1 MTNMPSHTHYSTA
14 ELEADLRYLKL
25 LSRSFPTIAAAS
37 TEIINLEAILNLPKG
52 TEHFLTDIHGE
63 YEAFQHVL
71 KNASGTVK
79 RKVNEIFGNT
89 LRESEKKD
97 LCTLIYY
104 PQEKLE
110 LVKAEEDN
118 MSEWYEITLNR
129 LVKVCQSVSS
139 KYTRSKVN
147 KALPKDFS
155 YIIQELLHETEADP
169 NKHAYFNQI
178 ISTIISTRR
187 ADAFIIA
194 MCNLIQRL
202 AIDSLHIVG
211 DIYDRGPGAHIIM
224 DTICDYHNFDI
235 QWGNHDILWMG
246 AFAGND
252 ACIANVLRIALRYGN
267 LDTLEEGYGINL
279 LPLATFAMENYP
291 ELNGDIFRPRIKYSR
306 RVYSDTELDIIAK
319 MHKAISIIQWKTE
332 GQLIKAHPEYAMDD
346 RLLLHRIDSANRS
359 ITLADGKTYALSD
372 TDFPTIDITDP
383 YELTK
388 QETALLKSL
397 HRSFV
402 GSEKLRKHVYCLLRH
417 GSFYLARNNN
427 LMYHASIPLEADG
440 QFRKVSVLGKEYA
453 GRELLD
459 RLDELVQIAC
469 RQGSDDP
476 DRSASVDYM
485 WYLWCGP
492 DSPLFGKDR
501 MATFERYFIED
512 KSTHNEGK
520 GHYYDLID
528 DPEMCNKIL
537 TEFGLPTE
545 GSHIIN
551 GHVPVKTIKGENPVK
566 ADGKLLVIDGGFSK
580 AYQSTTGIAGY
591 TLVYHSRGFQ
601 LVQHEPFESRKK
613 AIEEGQDI
621 ISNTVLNEFKARRL
635 LVRDTDKGKEL
646 ITQVDELNKLLAA
659 YRRGLIREQV

>member
-1 MTNMPSHTHYSTA
+1 MSNIPPHIHYSTT
-14 ELEADLRYLKL
+14 ELKDDLRYLKL

-110 LVKAEEDN
+110 LVKADETDMN
-118 MSEWYEITLNR
+118 EWYEITLNR

-279 LPLATFAMENYP
+279 LPLATFAMETYP
-291 ELNGDIFRPRIKYSR
+291 EIKAEIFGPRIKDSR
-306 RVYSDTELDIIAK
+306 RVYTDTELDVIAK
-319 MHKAISIIQWKTE
+319 MHKAISVLQWKLE
-332 GQLIKAHPEYAMDD
+332 GQLLKAHPEYNMDD
-346 RLLLHRIDSANRS
+346 RMMMHRINLTDSTV
-359 ITLADGKTYALSD
+359 TLADGQTYEMLDS
-372 TDFPTIDITDP
+372 DFPTVDLTDP

-388 QETALLKSL
+388 QEAALMKSL
-397 HRSFV
+397 HHSV
-402 GSEKLRKHVYCLLRH
+402 VNSEKLRKHVYCLLRH

-427 LMYHASIPLEADG
+427 LMYHASIPLESDG
-440 QFRKVSVLGKEYA
+440 SFRNVTVLGSPYA
-453 GRELLD
+453 GRQLLD
-459 RLDELVQIAC
+459 RLDNLVQIAC
-469 RQGSDDP
+469 RVNSDDP
-476 DRSASVDYM
+476 DRAAAVDYM

-492 DSPLFGKDR
+492 DSPLFGKER
-501 MATFERYFIED
+501 MATFERYFIAD
-512 KSTHNEGK
+512 KSTHVEGK
-520 GHYYDLID
+520 GNYYNLID
-528 DPEMCNKIL
+528 DPAMCDKIL
-537 TEFGLPTE
+537 KEFGLPTE

-601 LVQHEPFESRKK
+601 LVQHEPFESTKK

-635 LVRDTDKGKEL
+635 QVRDTDKGRELACQVKEL
-646 ITQVDELNKLLAA
+646 DKLLAA
-659 YRRGLIREQV
+659 YRRGLIREQE

>member
-1 MTNMPSHTHYSTA
+1 MSNIPPHIHYSTA

-110 LVKAEEDN
+110 LVKAEETDMN
-118 MSEWYEITLNR
+118 EWYEITLNR

-279 LPLATFAMENYP
+279 LPLATFAMETYP
-291 ELNGDIFRPRIKYSR
+291 NINSDIFAPRIKDSR
-306 RVYSDTELDIIAK
+306 RVYSETELNIIAK
-319 MHKAISIIQWKTE
+319 MHKAITVIQFKLE
-332 GQLIKAHPEYAMDD
+332 GQLLKAHPEYAMDD
-346 RLLLHRIDSANRS
+346 RMMLHRINIAESS
-359 ITLADGKTYALSD
+359 ITLADGNTYKLSD
-372 TDFPTIDITDP
+372 SDFPTIDLTDP

-388 QETALLKSL
+388 QEAALMKSL
-397 HRSFV
+397 HHSFV
-402 GSEKLRKHVYCLLRH
+402 NSEKLRKHVYCLLRH

-440 QFRKVSVLGKEYA
+440 SFRKVSVLGSQFS

-469 RQGSDDP
+469 RIGSDDP
-476 DRSASVDYM
+476 DRSAAVDYM

-492 DSPLFGKDR
+492 DSPLFGKAR
-501 MATFERYFIED
+501 MATFERYFISD
-512 KSTHNEGK
+512 KSTHAEGK
-520 GHYYDLID
+520 GNYYDLID
-528 DPEMCNKIL
+528 DPAMCDKIL
-537 TEFGLPTE
+537 KEFGLPTE

-601 LVQHEPFESRKK
+601 LVQHEPFESTKK

-635 LVRDTDKGKEL
+635 QVRDTDKGRELAAQVKEL
-646 ITQVDELNKLLAA
+646 DKLLAA
-659 YRRGLIREQV
+659 YRRGLIREKV

>member
-1 MTNMPSHTHYSTA
+1 MNKPTHIHYSTA
-14 ELEADLRYLKL
+14 ELEEDIRYLKL
-25 LSRSFPTIAAAS
+25 LSRSFPTIASAS

-110 LVKAEEDN
+110 LVKAKETD

-178 ISTIISTRR
+178 ITTIISTRR

-267 LDTLEEGYGINL
+267 LETLEEGYGINL
-279 LPLATFAMENYP
+279 LPLATFAMETYP
-291 ELNGDIFRPRIKYSR
+291 ELHGDIFAPKIKFSR
-306 RVYSDTELDIIAK
+306 RVFTDTELRIIAK
-319 MHKAISIIQWKTE
+319 MHKAISIIQWKLE
-332 GQLIKAHPEYAMDD
+332 GQLIKAHPEYNMDD
-346 RLLLHRIDSANRS
+346 RLLLDKINLSEGTVR
-359 ITLADGKTYALSD
+359 LADGKTYKLLD
-372 TDFPTIDITDP
+372 TNFPTVDRDDP
-383 YELTK
+383 YKLTEL
-388 QETALLKSL
+388 EASL
-397 HRSFV
+397 VKNLHHSFV
-402 GSEKLRKHVYCLLRH
+402 NSEKLRKHVYCLLRH

-427 LMYHASIPLEADG
+427 LMYHASIPMEADG
-440 QFRKVSVLGKEYA
+440 TFKTVDVTGHKYSGK
-453 GRELLD
+453 RLLD

-469 RQGSDDP
+469 RIGSDDP
-476 DRSASVDYM
+476 DKAEAINYM

-512 KSTHNEGK
+512 KATHAEGK
-520 GHYYDLID
+520 GYYYDLID
-528 DPEMCNKIL
+528 DPAMCDKVL
-537 TEFGLPTE
+537 EEFGLPTE

-551 GHVPVKTIKGENPVK
+551 GHVPVKIIKGENPVK
-566 ADGKLLVIDGGFSK
+566 AEGKLLVIDGGFSK

-613 AIEEGQDI
+613 AIEEGLDI
-621 ISNTVLNEFKARRL
+621 ISNTVLSEFKAKRL
-635 LVRDTDKGKEL
+635 KVRDTDKGCEL
-646 ITQVDELNKLLAA
+646 VGQVEELNKLLAA

>member
-1 MTNMPSHTHYSTA
+1 MSAHIHYSTA
-14 ELEADLRYLKL
+14 ELENDLRYLRL
-25 LSRSFPTIAAAS
+25 LSRSFPTVAAAS

-79 RKVNEIFGNT
+79 RKVNEIFGNS

-110 LVKAEEDN
+110 LVKAQEAD

-279 LPLATFAMENYP
+279 LPLATFAMETYP
-291 ELNGDIFRPRIKYSR
+291 RLDNGIFTPRINCSR
-306 RVYSDTELDIIAK
+306 RVYSENELKIIAR
-319 MHKAISIIQWKTE
+319 MHKAISVIQWKLE
-332 GQLIKAHPEYAMDD
+332 GRMIKDHPEYAMHD
-346 RLLLHRIDSANRS
+346 RMLLDKINRTEGTV
-359 ITLADGKTYALSD
+359 TLADGSVYQMLD
-372 TDFPTIDITDP
+372 TDFPTVDPSDP
-383 YELTK
+383 YELTEK
-388 QETALLKSL
+388 EVSLLKGI

-402 GSEKLRKHVYCLLRH
+402 ISEKLRKHVYCLLRH

-427 LMYHASIPLEADG
+427 LMYHASIPLEPDG
-440 QFRKVSVLGKEYA
+440 SFREVTVLGKPYA
-453 GRELLD
+453 GRRLLD

-469 RQGSDDP
+469 RINSDDP
-476 DRSASVDYM
+476 ERPQAVDYM

-501 MATFERYFIED
+501 MATFERYFIAD
-512 KSTHNEGK
+512 KSTHAEGK
-520 GHYYDLID
+520 GNYYHLID
-528 DPEMCNKIL
+528 DAAMCDKIL

-545 GSHIIN
+545 SSHIIN
-551 GHVPVKTIKGENPVK
+551 GHVPVKTLKGENPVK

-601 LVQHEPFESRKK
+601 LVQHEPFEARKK

-621 ISNTVLNEFKARRL
+621 ISNTVLSEFKARRL
-635 LVRDTDKGKEL
+635 LVRDTDKGREL
-646 ITQVDELNKLLAA
+646 ASQVCELNKLLAA

>member
-1 MTNMPSHTHYSTA
+1 MSNIPPHIHYSTA

-89 LRESEKKD
+89 LREAEKKD

-110 LVKAEEDN
+110 LVKADETDMN
-118 MSEWYEITLNR
+118 EWYEITLNR
-129 LVKVCQSVSS
+129 LVKICQSVSS

-187 ADAFIIA
+187 ADSFIIA

-267 LDTLEEGYGINL
+267 LETLEEGYGINM
-279 LPLATFAMENYP
+279 LPLATFAMETYP
-291 ELNGDIFRPRIKYSR
+291 NINSDIFGPRIKDSR
-306 RVYSDTELDIIAK
+306 RVYSETELNIIAK
-319 MHKAISIIQWKTE
+319 MHKAISVIQFKLE
-332 GQLIKAHPEYAMDD
+332 GQLLKAHPEYAMDD
-346 RLLLHRIDSANRS
+346 RMMLHRINIADGT
-359 ITLADGKTYALSD
+359 ITLADGNTYELSD
-372 TDFPTIDITDP
+372 SDFPTIDLTDP

-388 QETALLKSL
+388 QESALMKSL
-397 HRSFV
+397 HHSFV
-402 GSEKLRKHVYCLLRH
+402 NSEKLRKHVYCLLRH

-440 QFRKVSVLGKEYA
+440 SFRKVSVLGSQFS

-469 RQGSDDP
+469 RVGSDDP
-476 DRSASVDYM
+476 NRSAAVDYM

-492 DSPLFGKDR
+492 DSPLFGKAR
-501 MATFERYFIED
+501 MATFERYFIPD
-512 KSTHNEGK
+512 KSTHAEGK
-520 GHYYDLID
+520 GNYYDLID
-528 DPEMCNKIL
+528 DPEMCDRIL
-537 TEFGLPTE
+537 KEFGLPTE

-601 LVQHEPFESRKK
+601 LVQHEPFESTKK

-635 LVRDTDKGKEL
+635 QVRDTDKGRELAAQVKEL
-646 ITQVDELNKLLAA
+646 DKLLAA
-659 YRRGLIREQV
+659 YRRGLIREKV